1 MNQQGLPPKCIGL
14 VVVCIWFWD
23 CRWFFDP
30 LVEVCLLC
38 LVAETV
44 NWWILD
50 CLCLDK
56 LNNCQQRA
64 RLSSFDAKIVCQG
77 IEPIPQI
84 FDSSS
89 MLSYSIDIQLAKIL
103 RPWNTVGFEI
113 FQLPKVWF
121 FLNHPCWTWLE
132 RSTFP
137 WIFYLHDIFHLS
149 IKVFYLA

>member
-1 MNQQGLPPKCIGL
+1 MVH
-14 VVVCIWFWD
+14 VVNLEIAVRNEIELHALWINNKINLAYIQNVSDKSLSIWFWD
-23 CRWFFDP
+23 CRWYP

-50 CLCLDK
+50 CLCLDEW
-56 LNNCQQRA
+56 NNCQQRA
-64 RLSSFDAKIVCQG
+64 RLSSFVVKFVCQG

-89 MLSYSIDIQLAKIL
+89 MLSYSIDIQLPKIL

-113 FQLPKVWF
+113 FQLPKVWV
-121 FLNHPCWTWLE
+121 FLNHPCWM
-132 RSTFP
+132 
-137 WIFYLHDIFHLS
+137 
-149 IKVFYLA
+149 